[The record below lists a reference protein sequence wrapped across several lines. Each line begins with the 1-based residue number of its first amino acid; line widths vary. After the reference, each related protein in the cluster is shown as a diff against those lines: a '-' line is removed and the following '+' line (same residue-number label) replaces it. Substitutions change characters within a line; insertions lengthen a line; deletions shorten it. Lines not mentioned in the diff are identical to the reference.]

1 MRSAWAVDQD
11 YIPRNSTAASVV
23 VEGVCAG
30 ECTDAVTM
38 WCLLGYPPCSYVVP
52 VWVRAGER
60 IPECLRAGAE
70 NGRAPQNE
78 MAVRMKRAVFPVT
91 RDNGKRYMRFD
102 RTQDAMRQLERTEHF
117 SFQVG
122 REVIRQ
128 IEERGYDPVVVDD
141 CNRKLDA
148 LFDEIDTRMA
158 QRQKQ
163 SSLWNE

>member
-1 MRSAWAVDQD
+1 
-11 YIPRNSTAASVV
+11 
-23 VEGVCAG
+23 
-30 ECTDAVTM
+30 
-38 WCLLGYPPCSYVVP
+38 
-52 VWVRAGER
+52 
-60 IPECLRAGAE
+60 
-70 NGRAPQNE
+70 
-78 MAVRMKRAVFPVT
+78 
-91 RDNGKRYMRFD
+91 
-102 RTQDAMRQLERTEHF
+102 MRQLERTEHF